1 MILLHLKNH
10 YLILHQINYYS
21 KTELIYFKDSKYMK
35 FIISSSKLLDTI
47 NPLIGVVGSNP
58 ALPIIENILLEINN
72 NQLTVK
78 ATDLETT
85 IINKT
90 DVESDINGSIAIN
103 AKLFLETLKSF
114 SEQPLTFKA
123 EKDSNSLEIV
133 SEQGSYSI
141 AFINGDEFPNTPELD
156 ESKSTLVSSQTLKNG
171 ITNTLFATTN
181 DELRPVISGVYTEI
195 TNESILFV
203 ATDAHKLVKYKNK
216 IQSNE
221 NTSFIIPKKPLQ
233 LIKNSLKESKDN
245 IELKYNKT
253 NAIIKQDKIQIYCRL
268 VDGNYPNFEA
278 VIPKDS
284 TNLLVLE
291 REIILNSLK
300 RVSIFSNQTT
310 RQVRFKI
317 QGNELNISGEDL
329 DFSNKANEILK
340 CDYDGQ
346 DMEIGFNGK
355 FLIEILNTL
364 NSNKINMYL
373 SGPSKAAI
381 IKPDKTE
388 NGEELLMLVMPVM
401 LSN

>member
-1 MILLHLKNH
+1 
-10 YLILHQINYYS
+10 
-21 KTELIYFKDSKYMK
+21 MK

-85 IINKT
+85 IMNET
-90 DVESDINGSIAIN
+90 DVESDVNGSIAIS

-123 EKDSNSLEIV
+123 DKDSNILEIV

-141 AFINGDEFPNTPELD
+141 AFVNGDEFPNTPELD
-156 ESKSTLVSSQTLKNG
+156 ESKSTIVSSQTLKNG
-171 ITNTLFATTN
+171 INNTLFATTN

-195 TNESILFV
+195 TNDSILFV
-203 ATDAHKLVKYKNK
+203 ATDAHKLVKYKNQ
-216 IQSNE
+216 IESNE
-221 NTSFIIPKKPLQ
+221 SSSFIIPKKPLQ
-233 LIKNSLKESKDN
+233 LIKNSLKESKN
-245 IELKYNKT
+245 KIELKYNKT
-253 NAIIKQDKIQIYCRL
+253 NAIIKQEKIQIYCRL

-284 TNLLVLE
+284 KNKLILE
-291 REIILNSLK
+291 RETILNSLK

-364 NSNKINMYL
+364 NSNKINMYF
-373 SGPSKAAI
+373 SSPSKAAI
-381 IKPDKTE
+381 IKPDKTD